1 MIRGISMKSNKRL
14 LFMAIISFFLLSVSI
29 LLMPIASD
37 KAQSGEFRMRYILG
51 GSFWV
56 LILIGYIIIMI
67 LHIKAK
73 KTTDTKVNYKTGVFI
88 FFTNRLATIA
98 DTSFIIS
105 TILLLIARFTIDSS
119 NYIICILF
127 SLLILSFHMHII
139 FNSKIYNII
148 ISNK

>member
-1 MIRGISMKSNKRL
+1 MKNNKRL
-14 LFMAIISFFLLSVSI
+14 LFIAIISFFLLSVSI

-37 KAQSGEFRMRYILG
+37 KAQSGEIGMRYILG
-51 GSFWV
+51 GGFWIF
-56 LILIGYIIIMI
+56 ILIGYITTIS
-67 LHIKAK
+67 LHIKANK
-73 KTTDTKVNYKTGVFI
+73 ITDTKVNYKTGVFV

-98 DTSFIIS
+98 DTSFVLS

-119 NYIICILF
+119 NYVICILL

-148 ISNK
+148 ISIK